1 MGLCG
6 DAAGVGVHGHGV
18 GGVPLLVPST
28 ESKNVLHSGEVFE
41 RRYARAGA
49 GKVRQHRDMQVVFNF
64 CREWCQNEE
73 RDILV

>member
-1 MGLCG
+1 LGLCG
-6 DAAGVGVHGHGV
+6 DAVGVGVHGHGV

-41 RRYARAGA
+41 RCYACAGA

-64 CREWCQNEE
+64 C
-73 RDILV
+73 